1 MNKKY
6 DVMIYDA
13 VTYRAIEADSEE
25 QAKEIALEWW
35 NERMPTILCF
45 QSEEEE

>member
-1 MNKKY
+1 MSKKY

-13 VTYRAIEADSEE
+13 ATYRTIEADSKE

-35 NERMPTILCF
+35 NERIPTIFCF
-45 QSEEEE
+45 QSEKEE